1 MAFYL
6 YMVYRKFLNEYAF
19 SYIIGNE
26 IPGNELFRKNMI
38 SLHVKRRVIFTH
50 ESITVAMAT

>member
-1 MAFYL
+1 MAF

-26 IPGNELFRKNMI
+26 IPGSELFRKNMI

>member
-1 MAFYL
+1 MMAF

-19 SYIIGNE
+19 SYIKGNE
-26 IPGNELFRKNMI
+26 IPGNELFRKSMI
-38 SLHVKRRVIFTH
+38 SLHVKQHVIFTH

>member
-1 MAFYL
+1 MCFFYG
-6 YMVYRKFLNEYAF
+6 KFLNEYTF

-38 SLHVKRRVIFTH
+38 SLHMKRRVIFTR

>member
-1 MAFYL
+1 MAFYP

-26 IPGNELFRKNMI
+26 IPGKELFRKNMI